1 MRNLAV
7 SVECP
12 SCRKR
17 VEVNV
22 KRTFINSVK
31 SCPHCDTIFEI
42 TGNGARIADK
52 SKADLYRNV

>member
-22 KRTFINSVK
+22 KRTFINSMK
-31 SCPHCDTIFEI
+31 SCPHCDTIFEV
-42 TGNGARIADK
+42 TGNGPRIADK
-52 SKADLYRNV
+52 SKADLYMNA